1 MPSLLQLPTYSGE
14 DPKKCA
20 RHLVPRTGRGVRG
33 SELVQLIAAGS
44 LSGKE
49 SFALKEPPFCGHRAG
64 D

>member
-14 DPKKCA
+14 HPKKMCKA
-20 RHLVPRTGRGVRG
+20 LVPRTGRGVRG
-33 SELVQLIAAGS
+33 TELVQLIAGGS